1 MKKSP
6 RGFFTEL
13 LPRKSSRELGMKV
26 ILNKDLSTLGEE
38 GDVKD
43 VARGYAR
50 NYLFPRGIALPYT
63 PKTVKL
69 FEARTEE
76 IEARKAQKRE
86 DAKGL
91 KEKLESLELSITMP
105 AGANGKLYGAVTSQ
119 TVADELARQGFQI
132 ERKRIE
138 LAGTG
143 FKSAGKYKAVIKLYE
158 SSAAEIQITII
169 GQAIKTET
177 PQARH
182 KGDRS
187 RSRRDEAAAQD
198 EASVAPIGA
207 PPVGATPVDVPAVD
221 ATQPE
226 SGEDGGAPADAA
238 SLDAASLDAAST
250 GAPVPAAGE

>member
-1 MKKSP
+1 
-6 RGFFTEL
+6 
-13 LPRKSSRELGMKV
+13 MKV

-63 PKTVKL
+63 PKTIKL
-69 FEARTEE
+69 FEDRKEA

-91 KEKLESLELSITMP
+91 REKLESLELSITMP

-119 TVADELARQGFQI
+119 TVADELAKQGFQI

-138 LAGTG
+138 LGGTG

-158 SSAAEIQITII
+158 NSSAEIQIVII
-169 GQAIKTET
+169 GQAMKTET
-177 PQARH
+177 PAAKQ
-182 KGDRS
+182 S
-187 RSRRDEAAAQD
+187 RRRRDETPEETAVADNAAPSEAAAPEGQEG
-198 EASVAPIGA
+198 EAAPAEAA
-207 PPVGATPVDVPAVD
+207 PPA
-221 ATQPE
+221 
-226 SGEDGGAPADAA
+226 GEAPAAA
-238 SLDAASLDAAST
+238 EPA
-250 GAPVPAAGE
+250 PAAE